1 MPVFADGRIPVLPV
15 ADEAAMRAALAARP
29 GAAVLAEAPP
39 PEMPAGAVAVA
50 SFDLYL
56 SSHPQAC
63 TCCGGRPPLAAAL
76 DRLFLARV
84 KGQAPWFDRVVA
96 LVPGEDARAALART
110 LKEDPMASS
119 RYRPEAPGGR
129 PGSVC

>member
-15 ADEAAMRAALAARP
+15 ADEAVMRAALAARP

-39 PEMPAGAVAVA
+39 PDLPEGAVAMA

-63 TCCGGRPPLAAAL
+63 TCCGGRTPIAAAL

-84 KGQAPWFDRVVA
+84 KGQARWFDRVVA
-96 LVPGEDARAALART
+96 LVPGEDARTALAAT
-110 LKEDPMASS
+110 LREDGVVSS
-119 RYRPEAPGGR
+119 RYRLEA
-129 PGSVC
+129 

>member
-15 ADEAAMRAALAARP
+15 PDEPAMRASLAARP
-29 GAAVLAEAPP
+29 GAAILAEAPP
-39 PEMPAGAVAVA
+39 PVLPEGAVAMA

-63 TCCGGRPPLAAAL
+63 TCCGGRSPLSQAL

-84 KGQAPWFDRVVA
+84 KGQARWFDRVVA
-96 LVPGEDARAALART
+96 LVPGEDARSALAAALR
-110 LKEDPMASS
+110 EDAVTAS
-119 RYRPEAPGGR
+119 RYRAE
-129 PGSVC
+129 V

>member
-29 GAAVLAEAPP
+29 GAAILAEAPP
-39 PEMPAGAVAVA
+39 PVLPEGAVVMA

-63 TCCGGRPPLAAAL
+63 TCCVGRSPLSQAL

-96 LVPGEDARAALART
+96 LLPGEDTRAALDTALRDDAVT
-110 LKEDPMASS
+110 AS
-119 RYRPEAPGGR
+119 RYRA
-129 PGSVC
+129 GS